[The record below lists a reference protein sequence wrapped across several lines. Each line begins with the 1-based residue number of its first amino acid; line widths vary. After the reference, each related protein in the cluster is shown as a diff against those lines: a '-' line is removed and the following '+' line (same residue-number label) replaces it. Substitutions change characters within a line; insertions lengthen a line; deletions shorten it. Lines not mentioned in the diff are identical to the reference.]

1 MNRKPYVSY
10 IRGKPP
16 QSFPSRQP
24 TSSVLPVVAQEGTL
38 NLLLGTS
45 FLSYVHLEMD
55 KRIYISTHQM
65 ILIYETVGD

>member
-1 MNRKPYVSY
+1 MNTKPFVSY
-10 IRGKPP
+10 IRAKPP
-16 QSFPSRQP
+16 RFFPPRQP
-24 TSSVLPVVAQEGTL
+24 TSNVLPVVAQEDTL

-45 FLSYVHLEMD
+45 FLLYVHLEMG